1 MGCRS
6 AQLRLAD
13 FGLRN
18 EELSGR
24 LADRKSEADSSQR
37 PAFIGF
43 GCDPRSARCYA
54 GGDGAARHLPAPYTH
69 TPPASGLCYPKTN
82 FRTRSKKCLDGPK
95 YFCYRSP
102 HDAGIIISRRARPLS
117 RRGATIRMREGG
129 GIWRRQVNGKIFT
142 YLRLFSLILA
152 YLRLMGKKCLRALRG
167 PRADRGGARLRQQT
181 IIPPATDC
189 T

>member
-82 FRTRSKKCLDGPK
+82 FRTRSKKCLDAPK

-102 HDAGIIISRRARPLS
+102 HDAAIIVLLRARRAATE
-117 RRGATIRMREGG
+117 GAAALRAKVHNPDWSWRKNLEAAGERE
-129 GIWRRQVNGKIFT
+129 N
-142 YLRLFSLILA
+142 LRLCSLMFA
-152 YLRLMGKKCLRALRG
+152 YVRLMGEKN
-167 PRADRGGARLRQQT
+167 
-181 IIPPATDC
+181 
-189 T
+189 